1 MPELTLQALY
11 QANSNIDK
19 INRRRL
25 QILLD
30 RSKTTTNAWL
40 KDWCLR
46 KFHHLLLS
54 LT

>member
-1 MPELTLQALY
+1 MTELTLQAVY
-11 QANSNIDK
+11 QDNSNIDK

-30 RSKTTTNAWL
+30 RSKTTTNSWL

-46 KFHHLLLS
+46 KFHQLLLS

>member
-11 QANSNIDK
+11 QDKSDIDK

-30 RSKTTTNAWL
+30 RSKPTKNEWL
-40 KDWCLR
+40 KNWCLR
-46 KFHHLLLS
+46 KFHQLLLLS
-54 LT
+54 T